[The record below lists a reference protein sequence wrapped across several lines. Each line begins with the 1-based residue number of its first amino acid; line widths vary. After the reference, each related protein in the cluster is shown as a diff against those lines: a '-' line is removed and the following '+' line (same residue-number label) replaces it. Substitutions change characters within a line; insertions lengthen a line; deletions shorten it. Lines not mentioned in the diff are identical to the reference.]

1 MNQSQSG
8 LKKELKTR
16 HMTMISIAGV
26 IGAGLFV
33 GSGSVIHSTGPG
45 AVVSYALA
53 GLLVIFIMRMLGEMS
68 AVNPTSGSFSQ
79 YAHDA
84 IGPWAGFTIGWLY
97 WFFWVIVIA
106 IEAIAGAGIIQYWFH
121 DIPLWLT
128 SLILTIVLTLTNVY
142 SVKSFGEF
150 EYWFSLIKVV
160 TIIAFLI
167 VGFAF
172 IFGFAPGSEPV
183 GLSNLT
189 GKGGFFPEGISSV
202 LLGIVVVIFS
212 FMGTEIVAIAAG
224 ETSNPIE
231 SVTKATRSVVWRI
244 IVFYVGSIAIVVAL
258 LPWNSAN
265 ILESPFVAVLE
276 HIGVPAAAQIM
287 NFIVLTAVLSCLN
300 SGLYTTSRMLYSLAE
315 RNEAPRRFMKL
326 AKKA

>member
-1 MNQSQSG
+1 MGGIYNR
-8 LKKELKTR
+8 L
-16 HMTMISIAGV
+16 
-26 IGAGLFV
+26 
-33 GSGSVIHSTGPG
+33 
-45 AVVSYALA
+45 AV
-53 GLLVIFIMRMLGEMS
+53 LV
-68 AVNPTSGSFSQ
+68 
-79 YAHDA
+79 
-84 IGPWAGFTIGWLY
+84 
-97 WFFWVIVIA
+97 FWVIVIA

-244 IVFYVGSIAIVVAL
+244 IVFYVAQ
-258 LPWNSAN
+258 
-265 ILESPFVAVLE
+265 SPLSWRFC
-276 HIGVPAAAQIM
+276 HGIQQI
-287 NFIVLTAVLSCLN
+287 F
-300 SGLYTTSRMLYSLAE
+300 
-315 RNEAPRRFMKL
+315 
-326 AKKA
+326 